1 MTALTIATA
10 YLASVT
16 VGIALA
22 AVLIA
27 ASGRETREEEGLD
40 MGAIEGD
47 LTAFVQAQN
56 DALAAKQSQP
66 RSCRD

>member
-10 YLASVT
+10 ILVAVT
-16 VGIALA
+16 VAIALA
-22 AVLIA
+22 LIA